1 MKKYYVGI
9 DYHKR
14 YSVASAVDEE
24 GRREA
29 EARIEGNNE
38 MAFRTFFERFDGEVH
53 VVLEVC

>member
-29 EARIEGNNE
+29 EGRSRGSKRGQAWLFGVDII
-38 MAFRTFFERFDGEVH
+38 
-53 VVLEVC
+53 